1 MCIIAL
7 FATFWGHWTL
17 DMRHMPGQH
26 PKGFLCSLFRNI
38 MTGTIIVFVGIDIG
52 TDSKQSVRRRHIL
65 PIT

>member
-38 MTGTIIVFVGIDIG
+38 MTGTIMVFVGID
-52 TDSKQSVRRRHIL
+52 
-65 PIT
+65 